1 MMFGGNSKQLEQM
14 MKQMGIDF
22 EDVNAEE
29 VVIRTED
36 GEELVFNGVEVNRMS
51 GQGQVMYQVMGEP
64 DAEREASGTG
74 TTQQT
79 DQETSEE
86 TTEETEQ
93 EESLG
98 TQISED
104 DVELVALRANVSE
117 EVARESLEENDGD
130 LADAIA
136 SLSE

>member
-22 EDVNAEE
+22 EDINAEE

-36 GEELVFNGVEVNRMS
+36 GEELVFDGVEVNRMS

-64 DAEREASGTG
+64 DTERQSSGTS
-74 TTQQT
+74 QQT
-79 DQETSEE
+79 SQETTED
-86 TTEETEQ
+86 TTEETE

-98 TQISED
+98 TQIEED

-117 EVARESLEENDGD
+117 EVARDTLEENGGD

-136 SLSE
+136 DLTE

>member
-36 GEELVFNGVEVNRMS
+36 GNELVFDGVEVNRMS

-64 DAEREASGTG
+64 DTEREASES
-74 TTQQT
+74 
-79 DQETSEE
+79 DTSQRTNEE

-104 DVELVALRANVSE
+104 DVELVALRANVSNE
-117 EVARESLEENDGD
+117 EARNALEENDGD